1 MTSKA
6 ESQQKRV
13 FQREVVR
20 MDSAFEFGRFWIL
33 WDDGRSMLIDINK
46 KYLKNNKTSTINY
59 LFILFNYIIIYGNS
73 DFLLNSESLKVLLK
87 VISEIVTSE
96 DLYWGRESV
105 AMVYW

>member
-1 MTSKA
+1 
-6 ESQQKRV
+6 
-13 FQREVVR
+13 
-20 MDSAFEFGRFWIL
+20 
-33 WDDGRSMLIDINK
+33 MLIDINK

-96 DLYWGRESV
+96 DLY
-105 AMVYW
+105 